1 MANEFVKIDP
11 HKLKDNI
18 FKLIDLDWMLVTA
31 GPRRGP
37 TSGSSAIGLRRFS
50 CVTNRLLCHRNLRA
64 VSCKP

>member
-37 TSGSSAIGLRRFS
+37 TSGSSAIGVRPSAFLPAS
-50 CVTNRLLCHRNLRA
+50 GIA
-64 VSCKP
+64 Y